1 MKKSLIA
8 ILVLSSLS
16 LASLALAQEAGP
28 APGDCRG
35 GRGHHGRH
43 FSPEAMERRLSHL
56 TERLSLDEH
65 QVTLVRE
72 IFASARTEAEA
83 LRTAPGM
90 AERSPER
97 RAAFRALMESVGTRI
112 DAVLNE
118 TQRAQFAAMRAERRA
133 RHSARRE
140 RREERREERGT
151 GRGI

>member
-16 LASLALAQEAGP
+16 LASLALAQDGGG
-28 APGDCRG
+28 APRGDCRG

-43 FSPEAMERRLSHL
+43 FSPEAMERRLTHL

-72 IFASARTEAEA
+72 IFVAARAEGEA
-83 LRTAPGM
+83 LRAT
-90 AERSPER
+90 ERSPER
-97 RAAFRALMESVGTRI
+97 RAAFHALMESVGTRI

-133 RHSARRE
+133 RHEGRRE
-140 RREERREERGT
+140 RREERREERGVS
-151 GRGI
+151 RGI